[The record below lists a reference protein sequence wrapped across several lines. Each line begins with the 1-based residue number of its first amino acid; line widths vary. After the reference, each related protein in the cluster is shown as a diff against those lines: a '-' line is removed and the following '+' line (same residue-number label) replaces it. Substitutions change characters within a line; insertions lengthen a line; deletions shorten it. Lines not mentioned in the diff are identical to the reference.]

1 MESFHEAIVA
11 KATKVVPGAAFNRA
25 LQALYDT
32 AALVYEVILPPE
44 STWAQFRDRVYPP
57 FVRYL
62 QSQAFDPVQP
72 AGVVVAVFLR
82 ERCYLV
88 DALDFMHILRESD
101 GLTPALLRARVRGWL
116 QEP

>member
-1 MESFHEAIVA
+1 METFQQVIMA
-11 KATKVVPGAAFNRA
+11 KASKVVPGMAFNQP

-32 AALVYEVILPPE
+32 AALVYEVILP
-44 STWAQFRDRVYPP
+44 SDLAWDQFRDRVYPL

-62 QSQAFDPVQP
+62 ESQSFDPVQP

-88 DALDFMHILRESD
+88 DALDFMHILRELD
-101 GLTPALLRARVRGWL
+101 GLTPALLRTRVQQWL
-116 QEP
+116 QET